1 MVNTIWKE
9 RKSKTEAN
17 IAAVEELTE
26 ECGLTPLSA
35 RLLVKR
41 GYDTADKAMAYL
53 EPDFSDFYDPFGL
66 PDMQK
71 AVDRLLKAREQG
83 EKVCIYGD
91 YDADG
96 TTAVSILMRYFK
108 GIGIE
113 AFYRIPNRLEEGYG
127 MNIPALE
134 AVIKMGAT
142 LIVSVDN
149 GIAAHEQV
157 DYCNEQGVDVIVTDH
172 HECQGEVPRAL
183 AVVDA
188 KREDSDYPFSE
199 LCGAGIAL
207 KMVMALDRVL
217 ELDSDLQEYIECA
230 AIATVADIV
239 PLKSEN
245 RIIASL
251 GIDYLNTSPVN
262 LGIRA
267 LIEVSELK
275 RVNAGNIGF
284 VIAPKINAAGRLG
297 EAGKVVELY
306 MTQDEAQA
314 AEIAAYL
321 SMENRKRQ
329 DIEQEILE
337 LAKAQV
343 EQQHLDEQ
351 GIMVVAGDGWHP
363 GVIGIVASK
372 LQETWYHPVVV
383 IGIDEKGMGKGSCRS
398 VEGFNIFEA
407 LQSCS
412 ELFTTFGGH
421 EQAAGLSISA
431 EDIPQFAEKV
441 NDYASEKGIDRLLTK
456 TMYYDSVMGIGD
468 VSEALAEELDQF
480 EPYGVGNPGP
490 VFLMEGLKPQ
500 DARKMGSDKTH
511 LMFLLPPYRCV
522 GFGMGAA
529 LDDGTD
535 GQFSILC
542 KPEINCFRD
551 KKSVQLLL
559 KDIKRSPFYHNQ
571 SAYNLVER
579 IKNAPVAELPELG
592 LTDLD
597 REAMNLT
604 REDLKLIYA
613 LMRQV
618 QLKGAAVDQI
628 VRKFETLNVFKLL
641 VGLNILQES
650 ELIRFRLKKGV
661 VFCEILASNGK
672 KDIQKAPLMV
682 KLRTYL
688 DYE

>member
-9 RKSKTEAN
+9 RKSKTEVN
-17 IAAVEELTE
+17 PTAVEELME

-35 RLLVKR
+35 KLLVKR

-53 EPDFSDFYDPFGL
+53 DPDFSDFYDPFEL

-108 GIGIE
+108 TIGID
-113 AFYRIPNRLEEGYG
+113 AFYRIPNRLKEGYG
-127 MNIPALE
+127 MNNPALE
-134 AVIKMGAT
+134 EVIEAGAS

-157 DYCNEQGVDVIVTDH
+157 EFCNGKGVDVIITDH
-172 HECQGEVPRAL
+172 HECQGDIPAAL

-188 KREDSDYPFSE
+188 KREDSEYPFSE
-199 LCGAGIAL
+199 LCGAGVAL
-207 KMVMALDRVL
+207 KIVMALDSVL
-217 ELDSDLQEYIECA
+217 GLDTDLQEYIECA

-306 MTQDEAQA
+306 LTQDEKQA

-321 SMENRKRQ
+321 KLENQKRQ

-337 LAKAQV
+337 RAKAQV
-343 EQQHLDEQ
+343 EQQQLDKE
-351 GIMVVAGDGWHP
+351 GIMVVAGEGWHP

-372 LQETWYHPVVV
+372 LQETWYHPVIV
-383 IGIDEKGMGKGSCRS
+383 IGIGEDGMGKGSCRS

-412 ELFTTFGGH
+412 EFFTSYGGH
-421 EQAAGLSISA
+421 EQAAGLSIPA
-431 EDIPQFAEKV
+431 KDIPAFAEKV
-441 NDYASEKGIDRLLTK
+441 NAYAAANCIGRLLTK
-456 TMYYDSVMGIGD
+456 TMYYDSVMEIDD
-468 VSEALAEELDQF
+468 VSEALVEELDQF

-490 VFLMEGLKPQ
+490 VFLVEGLKPQ
-500 DARKMGSDKTH
+500 DARKMGNDKTH
-511 LMFLLPPYRCV
+511 LMFSIPPYRCV
-522 GFGMGAA
+522 GFGMGNA

-571 SAYNLVER
+571 SAYNLVEQ
-579 IKNAPVAELPELG
+579 IKNAPASELPELG
-592 LTDLD
+592 LTALD

-604 REDLKLIYA
+604 REDMKLIYA

-618 QLKGAAVDQI
+618 QLKGASVDQI
-628 VRKFETLNVFKLL
+628 IRKFETLNVFKLL
-641 VGLNILQES
+641 AGLNILQES

>member
-17 IAAVEELTE
+17 IEAVEELIE

-41 GYDTADKAMAYL
+41 GYDTADKAMAYMD
-53 EPDFSDFYDPFGL
+53 PDFSDFYDPFGL

-108 GIGIE
+108 AIGIE
-113 AFYRIPNRLEEGYG
+113 AFYQIPNRLEEGYG

-134 AVIKMGAT
+134 AVIKAGAS

-157 DYCNEQGVDVIVTDH
+157 DYCNEQDVDVIVTDH

-188 KREDSDYPFSE
+188 KREDSSYPFSE

-207 KMVMALDRVL
+207 KMVMALDSVL

-306 MTQDEAQA
+306 LTQDEVQA

-407 LQSCS
+407 LQSCA

-421 EQAAGLSISA
+421 EQAAGLSIPA

-441 NDYASEKGIDRLLTK
+441 NAYAAEKGIDRLLTK

-468 VSEALAEELDQF
+468 VSEALVEELDQF

-511 LMFLLPPYRCV
+511 LMFWYRPIAV
-522 GFGMGAA
+522 WVLEWGRSGRWNRW
-529 LDDGTD
+529 
-535 GQFSILC
+535 SI
-542 KPEINCFRD
+542 
-551 KKSVQLLL
+551 
-559 KDIKRSPFYHNQ
+559 FY
-571 SAYNLVER
+571 
-579 IKNAPVAELPELG
+579 P
-592 LTDLD
+592 
-597 REAMNLT
+597 M
-604 REDLKLIYA
+604 
-613 LMRQV
+613 
-618 QLKGAAVDQI
+618 
-628 VRKFETLNVFKLL
+628 
-641 VGLNILQES
+641 
-650 ELIRFRLKKGV
+650 
-661 VFCEILASNGK
+661 
-672 KDIQKAPLMV
+672 
-682 KLRTYL
+682 
-688 DYE
+688 

>member
-1 MVNTIWKE
+1 M
-9 RKSKTEAN
+9 
-17 IAAVEELTE
+17 
-26 ECGLTPLSA
+26 
-35 RLLVKR
+35 
-41 GYDTADKAMAYL
+41 D
-53 EPDFSDFYDPFGL
+53 PDFSDFYDPYGL

-108 GIGIE
+108 AIGIE
-113 AFYRIPNRLEEGYG
+113 AFYQIPNRLEEGYG

-157 DYCNEQGVDVIVTDH
+157 DYCNEQDVDVIVTDH

-188 KREDSDYPFSE
+188 KREDSSYPFSE

-207 KMVMALDRVL
+207 KMVMALDSVL

-306 MTQDEAQA
+306 LTQDEVQA

-363 GVIGIVASK
+363 GVCLLYTSDAA
-372 LQETWYHPVVV
+372 
-383 IGIDEKGMGKGSCRS
+383 DE
-398 VEGFNIFEA
+398 
-407 LQSCS
+407 
-412 ELFTTFGGH
+412 
-421 EQAAGLSISA
+421 
-431 EDIPQFAEKV
+431 
-441 NDYASEKGIDRLLTK
+441 
-456 TMYYDSVMGIGD
+456 
-468 VSEALAEELDQF
+468 
-480 EPYGVGNPGP
+480 
-490 VFLMEGLKPQ
+490 
-500 DARKMGSDKTH
+500 
-511 LMFLLPPYRCV
+511 
-522 GFGMGAA
+522 
-529 LDDGTD
+529 
-535 GQFSILC
+535 
-542 KPEINCFRD
+542 
-551 KKSVQLLL
+551 
-559 KDIKRSPFYHNQ
+559 
-571 SAYNLVER
+571 
-579 IKNAPVAELPELG
+579 
-592 LTDLD
+592 
-597 REAMNLT
+597 
-604 REDLKLIYA
+604 
-613 LMRQV
+613 
-618 QLKGAAVDQI
+618 
-628 VRKFETLNVFKLL
+628 
-641 VGLNILQES
+641 
-650 ELIRFRLKKGV
+650 
-661 VFCEILASNGK
+661 
-672 KDIQKAPLMV
+672 
-682 KLRTYL
+682 
-688 DYE
+688 

>member
-1 MVNTIWKE
+1 
-9 RKSKTEAN
+9 
-17 IAAVEELTE
+17 
-26 ECGLTPLSA
+26 
-35 RLLVKR
+35 
-41 GYDTADKAMAYL
+41 
-53 EPDFSDFYDPFGL
+53 
-66 PDMQK
+66 
-71 AVDRLLKAREQG
+71 
-83 EKVCIYGD
+83 
-91 YDADG
+91 
-96 TTAVSILMRYFK
+96 
-108 GIGIE
+108 
-113 AFYRIPNRLEEGYG
+113 
-127 MNIPALE
+127 
-134 AVIKMGAT
+134 
-142 LIVSVDN
+142 
-149 GIAAHEQV
+149 
-157 DYCNEQGVDVIVTDH
+157 
-172 HECQGEVPRAL
+172 
-183 AVVDA
+183 
-188 KREDSDYPFSE
+188 
-199 LCGAGIAL
+199 
-207 KMVMALDRVL
+207 MALDRVL

-511 LMFLLPPYRCV
+511 LMFSLPPYRCV
-522 GFGMGAA
+522 GFGMGAT

-604 REDLKLIYA
+604 REDLKLIYT

-618 QLKGAAVDQI
+618 QLRGAAVDQI

>member
-9 RKSKTEAN
+9 RKSKTEVN
-17 IAAVEELTE
+17 PTAVEELME

-35 RLLVKR
+35 KLLVKR
-41 GYDTADKAMAYL
+41 GYDSADKAMAYL
-53 EPDFSDFYDPFGL
+53 DPDFSDFYDPFEL

-108 GIGIE
+108 TIGID
-113 AFYRIPNRLEEGYG
+113 AFYRIPNRLKEGYG
-127 MNIPALE
+127 MNNPALE
-134 AVIKMGAT
+134 EVIEAGAS

-157 DYCNEQGVDVIVTDH
+157 EFCNGKGVDVIITDH
-172 HECQGEVPRAL
+172 HECQGDIPAAL

-188 KREDSDYPFSE
+188 KREDSEYPFSE
-199 LCGAGIAL
+199 LCGAGVAL
-207 KMVMALDRVL
+207 KIVMALDSVL
-217 ELDSDLQEYIECA
+217 GLDTDLQEYIECA

-306 MTQDEAQA
+306 LTQDEKQA

-321 SMENRKRQ
+321 KLENQKRQ

-337 LAKAQV
+337 RAKAQV
-343 EQQHLDEQ
+343 EQQQLDKE
-351 GIMVVAGDGWHP
+351 GIMVVAGEGWHP

-372 LQETWYHPVVV
+372 LQETWYHPVIV
-383 IGIDEKGMGKGSCRS
+383 IGIGEDGMGKGSCRS

-412 ELFTTFGGH
+412 EFFTSYGGH
-421 EQAAGLSISA
+421 EQAAGLSIPA
-431 EDIPQFAEKV
+431 KDIPAFAEKV
-441 NDYASEKGIDRLLTK
+441 NAYAAANGIGRLLTK
-456 TMYYDSVMGIGD
+456 TMYYDSVMEIDD
-468 VSEALAEELDQF
+468 VSEALVEELDQF

-490 VFLMEGLKPQ
+490 VFLVEGLKPR
-500 DARKMGSDKTH
+500 DARKMGNDKTH
-511 LMFLLPPYRCV
+511 LMFSIPPYRCV
-522 GFGMGAA
+522 GFGMGNA

-571 SAYNLVER
+571 SAYNLVEQ
-579 IKNAPVAELPELG
+579 IKNAPASELPELG
-592 LTDLD
+592 LTALD

-604 REDLKLIYA
+604 REDMKLIYA

-618 QLKGAAVDQI
+618 QLKGASVDQI
-628 VRKFETLNVFKLL
+628 IRKFETLNVFKLL
-641 VGLNILQES
+641 AGLNILQES

>member
-1 MVNTIWKE
+1 M
-9 RKSKTEAN
+9 
-17 IAAVEELTE
+17 
-26 ECGLTPLSA
+26 
-35 RLLVKR
+35 
-41 GYDTADKAMAYL
+41 
-53 EPDFSDFYDPFGL
+53 
-66 PDMQK
+66 
-71 AVDRLLKAREQG
+71 
-83 EKVCIYGD
+83 
-91 YDADG
+91 
-96 TTAVSILMRYFK
+96 
-108 GIGIE
+108 
-113 AFYRIPNRLEEGYG
+113 
-127 MNIPALE
+127 
-134 AVIKMGAT
+134 
-142 LIVSVDN
+142 
-149 GIAAHEQV
+149 

-343 EQQHLDEQ
+343 VQQHLDEQ

-511 LMFLLPPYRCV
+511 LMFSLPPYRCV

-604 REDLKLIYA
+604 REDLKLIYT

>member
-1 MVNTIWKE
+1 M
-9 RKSKTEAN
+9 
-17 IAAVEELTE
+17 E

-35 RLLVKR
+35 KLLIKR

-53 EPDFSDFYDPFGL
+53 DPDFSDFYDPFEL

-108 GIGIE
+108 TIGID
-113 AFYRIPNRLEEGYG
+113 AFYRIPNRLKEGYG
-127 MNIPALE
+127 MNNPALE
-134 AVIKMGAT
+134 EVIEAGAS

-157 DYCNEQGVDVIVTDH
+157 EFCNGKGVDVIITDH
-172 HECQGEVPRAL
+172 HECQGDIPAAL

-188 KREDSDYPFSE
+188 KREDSEYPFSE
-199 LCGAGIAL
+199 LCGAGVAL
-207 KMVMALDRVL
+207 KIVMALDSVL
-217 ELDSDLQEYIECA
+217 GLDTDLQEYIECA

-306 MTQDEAQA
+306 LTQDEKQA

-321 SMENRKRQ
+321 KLENQKRQ

-337 LAKAQV
+337 RAKAQV
-343 EQQHLDEQ
+343 EQQQLDKE
-351 GIMVVAGDGWHP
+351 GIMVVAGEGWHP

-372 LQETWYHPVVV
+372 LQETWYHPVIV
-383 IGIDEKGMGKGSCRS
+383 IGIGEDGMGKGSCRS
-398 VEGFNIFEA
+398 VEGFNIFEV

-412 ELFTTFGGH
+412 EFFTSYGGH
-421 EQAAGLSISA
+421 EQAAGLSIPA
-431 EDIPQFAEKV
+431 KDIPAFAEKV
-441 NDYASEKGIDRLLTK
+441 NAYAAANGIGRLLTK
-456 TMYYDSVMGIGD
+456 TMYYDSVMEIDD
-468 VSEALAEELDQF
+468 VSEALVEELDQF

-490 VFLMEGLKPQ
+490 VFLVEGLKPQ
-500 DARKMGSDKTH
+500 DARKMGNDKTH
-511 LMFLLPPYRCV
+511 LMFSIPPYRCV
-522 GFGMGAA
+522 GFGMGNA

-571 SAYNLVER
+571 SAYNLVEQ
-579 IKNAPVAELPELG
+579 IKNAPASELPELG
-592 LTDLD
+592 LTALD

-604 REDLKLIYA
+604 REDMKLIYG

-618 QLKGAAVDQI
+618 QLKGASVDQI
-628 VRKFETLNVFKLL
+628 IRKFETLNVFKLL
-641 VGLNILQES
+641 AGLNILQES